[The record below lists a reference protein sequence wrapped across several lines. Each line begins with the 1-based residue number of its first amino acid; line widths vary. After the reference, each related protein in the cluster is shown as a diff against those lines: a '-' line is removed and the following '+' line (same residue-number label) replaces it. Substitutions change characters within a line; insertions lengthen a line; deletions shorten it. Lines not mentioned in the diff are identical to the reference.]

1 MLPQIRRGYEEPQPP
16 RHALPRSRSALACG
30 VPLFRAPRAAAIL
43 FRSGALRPALAAR
56 RPAPRGL
63 SLGAYVPSSTM
74 SRLKG
79 VSHEKAIV
87 SVSGRRCKVV
97 HRRAGRIRRASHR
110 DMLRCVS
117 SRHRRQGQEQNR
129 STFQARH
136 QRGRALQGCG
146 KQRRATCPHHR

>member
-16 RHALPRSRSALACG
+16 RYALSRSRSALGCG

-63 SLGAYVPSSTM
+63 SLGAYVPCVTM

-87 SVSGRRCKVV
+87 SVSGRRCKVD
-97 HRRAGRIRRASHR
+97 HKRAGRIRRTGHW
-110 DMLRCVS
+110 DMACIRCDFLEAQGTIIRNNHKS
-117 SRHRRQGQEQNR
+117 SAE
-129 STFQARH
+129 
-136 QRGRALQGCG
+136 
-146 KQRRATCPHHR
+146 P